1 MLKITCCFFT
11 VLLLLNCERR
21 SRCQYP
27 LNIAVGDLKMGA
39 KLTLWIDEM
48 DKKEFIAPY
57 YFAVS
62 KTQGI
67 LFNNFCNDKKLISL
81 KVSINEIDTAFSVD
95 PKNIYKV
102 YLGQDPQK
110 NYKSFLVQ
118 FIYRENYNGY
128 KPNKVIFDD

>member
-1 MLKITCCFFT
+1 MRIVAFFA

-27 LNIAVGDLKMGA
+27 VNIAVGDLKMGA
-39 KLTLWIDEM
+39 KLTLWIDEI

-67 LFNNFCNDKKLISL
+67 LFNNFCNGKELISL
-81 KVSINEIDTAFSVD
+81 KASINEIDTVFSID

-110 NYKSFLVQ
+110 NYKSFLIQ

-128 KPNKVIFDD
+128 KPNKVIFED